1 MYEHRTH
8 PLLDRRAFIRRV
20 MFHVLLAV
28 LVICFALG
36 MGILGYHYLADL
48 PWLDA
53 LLNAS
58 MILSGMGPVDPL
70 RNPGAKLFAS
80 FYALFSGLLFIAV
93 ASMLAGPF
101 IHRILHRLH
110 VKEG

>member
-8 PLLDRRAFIRRV
+8 SLLDRRAFIRRV

-53 LLNAS
+53 L
-58 MILSGMGPVDPL
+58 
-70 RNPGAKLFAS
+70 
-80 FYALFSGLLFIAV
+80 
-93 ASMLAGPF
+93 
-101 IHRILHRLH
+101 
-110 VKEG
+110 